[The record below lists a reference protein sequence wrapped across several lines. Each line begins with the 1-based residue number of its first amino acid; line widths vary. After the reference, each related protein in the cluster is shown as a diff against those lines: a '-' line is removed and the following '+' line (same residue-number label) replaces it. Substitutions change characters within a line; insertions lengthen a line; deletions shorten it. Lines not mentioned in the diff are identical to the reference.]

1 MIQHGEESKVDYNPI
16 DKIVGLYNDVV
27 EKKLITDQEYIDS
40 TGMSQAEFNN
50 KKAEA
55 ILMVEFLEHINAPKQ
70 YFLAREMGLDGPLV
84 ELVNILKKATK

>member
-1 MIQHGEESKVDYNPI
+1 MKTDAKQVKLLELMIQHGEESKVDYNPI

-55 ILMVEFLEHINAPKQ
+55 ILMVEFLEYKC
-70 YFLAREMGLDGPLV
+70 
-84 ELVNILKKATK
+84 T